1 MDQNAILGLD
11 ETRERFFNNRK
22 LSPHRLDYKFLVM
35 MLAVMM
41 FAAVLSAIPAHA
53 QSTPANSDAVK
64 LLQDCIQNF
73 QGADHIWCD
82 NYYTSNVYQSSAV
95 SKSALASS
103 YYRYGGVNSI
113 VVNENTKVTLSGLR
127 SSDPDQDSLTYAW
140 SQVSG
145 DPISF
150 SPSASAGVISFKA
163 PPVPPHEVRTV
174 VLSLTVDDG
183 HSAKDT
189 TTFNVIVLHVNHPPV
204 VKVGPDQVVDE
215 GTQVTLTGSATDADN
230 DPITY
235 TWGQYSG
242 PEVELS
248 STSDTT
254 TSFVSPSITPGS
266 TKPML
271 FILTADDGHGGRA
284 SALVKVTVKSSHVTP
299 TVTCSDISV
308 NENTLV
314 RLSAAVSN
322 PSNDDLSFYWRQIS
336 GQPVKLTGAD
346 SLNPTFMA
354 PTIASPSAS
363 LRFQLDV
370 SDPIIDIPSCQVDV
384 RINQVQ
390 ATGQAPVADAGPDQ
404 DVMQQT
410 LVTLDGSASTGDNIV
425 YSWTQSGGDPVT
437 LLFKNTVHPA
447 FFAPSVPIGESK
459 TYEFKLTVSNAFG
472 QSSDTVQITVHHDN
486 NAPTARI
493 IPVP

>member
-1 MDQNAILGLD
+1 
-11 ETRERFFNNRK
+11 
-22 LSPHRLDYKFLVM
+22 
-35 MLAVMM
+35 M
-41 FAAVLSAIPAHA
+41 FAAVLPAIPAHA
-53 QSTPANSDAVK
+53 QSMQTNSDAVK
-64 LLQDCIQNF
+64 LLQDCIQKF

-82 NYYTSNVYQSSAV
+82 NYYTSNVYTSSAM
-95 SKSALASS
+95 SRNALATS

-113 VVNENTKVTLSGLR
+113 VVNEQTKVTLSGLR
-127 SSDPDQDSLTYAW
+127 SADPDGDTLTYSW

-145 DPISF
+145 DPITF
-150 SPSASAGVISFKA
+150 SPSTSAGVISFIA

-183 HSAKDT
+183 HEAKDT
-189 TTFNVIVLHVNHPPV
+189 TTFNVIVLHVNRPPI

-215 GTQVTLTGSATDADN
+215 GTQVTLTGSATDPDN

-235 TWGQYSG
+235 AWGQYSG
-242 PEVELS
+242 PQVDLS
-248 STSDTT
+248 STTDTT
-254 TSFVSPSITPGS
+254 TSFVAPTINPGS
-266 TKPML
+266 TQPML

-322 PSNDDLSFYWRQIS
+322 PSNDNLSFYWRQIT

-354 PTIASPSAS
+354 PSIAGPSS
-363 LRFQLDV
+363 ILRFQLDV
-370 SDPIIDIPSCQVDV
+370 SDPIIDVPSCQVDV

-390 ATGQAPVADAGPDQ
+390 GVGQAPVADAGPDQ
-404 DVMQQT
+404 DVMYNS
-410 LVTLDGSASTGDNIV
+410 LVTLDGSNSTGDNIT
-425 YSWTQSGGDPVT
+425 YSWTQTSGDPVT

-447 FFAPSVPIGESK
+447 FFAPDVPIGTTK
-459 TYEFKLTVSNAFG
+459 TYEFKLTVSNAYG

-486 NAPTARI
+486 EAPTARI

>member
-1 MDQNAILGLD
+1 M
-11 ETRERFFNNRK
+11 RERFFNNRK
-22 LSPHRLDYKFLVM
+22 ISPHRLNYRFLVM
-35 MLAVMM
+35 TLAAMM
-41 FAAVLSAIPAHA
+41 FAAILPAIPAHA

-64 LLQDCIQNF
+64 LLQDCIQQF

-113 VVNENTKVTLSGLR
+113 VVNEQTKVTLSGLR
-127 SSDPDQDSLTYAW
+127 SADPDGDVLTYSW

-145 DPISF
+145 DPITF
-150 SPSASAGVISFKA
+150 SPSTSAGVISFVA

-183 HSAKDT
+183 HEAKDT

-242 PEVELS
+242 PQVDLS
-248 STSDTT
+248 STTDTT
-254 TSFVSPSITPGS
+254 TSFVAPSITPGS

-284 SALVKVTVKSSHVTP
+284 SALVKVTVKSSHTTP

-314 RLSAAVSN
+314 RLTATVSN
-322 PSNDDLSFYWRQIS
+322 PSNDNLSFYWREIS
-336 GQPVKLTGAD
+336 GQPVTLTGAD

-354 PTIASPSAS
+354 PSLSAPSGT

-370 SDPIIDIPSCQVDV
+370 TDPIIDVPSCQVDV

-390 ATGQAPVADAGPDQ
+390 ATGQPPVANAGPDQ
-404 DVMQQT
+404 DVTYST
-410 LVTLDGSASTGDNIV
+410 LVTLDGSASTGDNLK
-425 YSWTQSGGDPVT
+425 YSWTQTSGDPVT
-437 LLFKNTVHPA
+437 LLFAKSVHPA
-447 FFAPSVPIGESK
+447 FFAPDVPIGQTK
-459 TYEFKLTVSNAFG
+459 TFEFKLTVSNAYG

-486 NAPTARI
+486 ESPTARI

>member
-1 MDQNAILGLD
+1 MILCLDQ
-11 ETRERFFNNRK
+11 TRERFFNNRK
-22 LSPHRLDYKFLVM
+22 ISPLRLNYRFLVM
-35 MLAVMM
+35 TLAAMM
-41 FAAVLSAIPAHA
+41 FAAILPALPAHA
-53 QSTPANSDAVK
+53 VSVPANSDAVK
-64 LLQDCIQNF
+64 LLQDCIQQF

-82 NYYTSNVYQSSAV
+82 NYYTSNVYQSSAI
-95 SKSALASS
+95 SKNALSSS

-113 VVNENTKVTLSGLR
+113 VVNEQTKVTLSGLR
-127 SSDPDQDSLTYAW
+127 SSDPDQDSLVYSW

-145 DPISF
+145 DPVTF
-150 SPSASAGVISFKA
+150 SPSASAGIISFVA

-183 HSAKDT
+183 HNAKDT

-230 DPITY
+230 DPLTY

-248 STSDTT
+248 STTDTT
-254 TSFVSPSITPGS
+254 TSFVSPTITPGS

-284 SALVKVTVKSSHVTP
+284 SALVKVTVKSTHTTP

-354 PTIASPSAS
+354 PSISAPSGT

-370 SDPIIDIPSCQVDV
+370 TDPIIDVPSCQVDV

-390 ATGQAPVADAGPDQ
+390 LTGQAPVADAGPDQ
-404 DVMQQT
+404 DVTQHT
-410 LVTLDGSASTGDNIV
+410 LVSLDGSASTGDNIK
-425 YSWTQSGGDPVT
+425 YSWTQTGGDQVT

-447 FFAPSVPIGESK
+447 FFAPDVPIGQAK
-459 TYEFKLTVSNAFG
+459 TFEFKLTVSNAFG
-472 QSSDTVQITVHHDN
+472 QSSDTVTITVHHDN

-493 IPVP
+493 VPVP

>member
-1 MDQNAILGLD
+1 M
-11 ETRERFFNNRK
+11 RERFFNNRK
-22 LSPHRLDYKFLVM
+22 LSPHRLNYRFLVM
-35 MLAVMM
+35 TLAVMM
-41 FAAVLSAIPAHA
+41 FAAILPAIPAHA

-64 LLQDCIQNF
+64 LLQDCIQKF

-95 SKSALASS
+95 SKNALASA

-113 VVNENTKVTLSGLR
+113 VVNEMTKVTLSGLR
-127 SSDPDQDSLTYAW
+127 SADPDGDTLTYSW

-145 DPISF
+145 DPITF
-150 SPSASAGVISFKA
+150 SPSPSAGVISFVA
-163 PPVPPHEVRTV
+163 PAVPPHQVSTV

-183 HSAKDT
+183 HEAKDT

-204 VKVGPDQVVDE
+204 VKVSPDQVVDE

-242 PEVELS
+242 PQVSLS
-248 STSDTT
+248 STTDTT
-254 TSFVSPSITPGS
+254 TSFVSPAITPGS

-322 PSNDDLSFYWRQIS
+322 PSNDNLSFYWRQIT

-354 PTIASPSAS
+354 PSLSAPSGT

-370 SDPIIDIPSCQVDV
+370 SDPIIDIPSCQVNV

-390 ATGQAPVADAGPDQ
+390 ATGQPPVANAGPDQ
-404 DVMQQT
+404 DVTYRT
-410 LVTLDGSASTGDNIV
+410 LVTLDGSASTGDNIK
-425 YSWTQSGGDPVT
+425 YSWTQTSGDPVT
-437 LLFKNTVHPA
+437 LLFTNSVHPA
-447 FFAPSVPIGESK
+447 FFAPDVPIGESK
-459 TYEFKLTVSNAFG
+459 TFEFKLTVSNSFG
-472 QSSDTVQITVHHDN
+472 QSSDTVQITVHHEN
-486 NAPTARI
+486 ESPTARI